1 MLLASNMFKL
11 SKFSSHSFDWLLFFS
26 ALLLCLLGLAAVYSV
41 GLSRGPVDAYFRKQ
55 LIALAI
61 GLAGLFFASW
71 MQPSFFRLGAK
82 PFYFFSVL
90 LMVAVLVLGTTIR
103 GTRGWFAFGGF
114 SFQPVELAKAA
125 LILILGYSI
134 SNFGRRF
141 ERPLYFFGTL
151 VIALVLIG
159 LTMLQPDLGSAVL
172 LGTIWFALM
181 LLTKAR
187 RLYIFS
193 FIGIGIAGAVFAW
206 FFLLHPYQKERV
218 LTFVNPE
225 RDPLGA
231 GYNTTQ
237 AIIAV
242 GSGKFFGKGLGFGS
256 QSQLRFLPEA
266 QTDFVFSVIGE
277 ELGFAG
283 VAVMLI
289 LFAILLWRLLL
300 LAEKTDDDFSA
311 IVVSG
316 IAVLFASQLFINV
329 GANLGLLPVTGVTLP
344 LVSYGGSSLII
355 NLVLVGVAESMVVRR
370 Y

>member
-1 MLLASNMFKL
+1 MLSF
-11 SKFSSHSFDWLLFFS
+11 SKFSARNFDWLLFFS
-26 ALLLCLLGLAAVYSV
+26 TLLLCLMGLAAVYSV
-41 GLSRGPVDAYFRKQ
+41 GLSRGPADAYFRKQ
-55 LIALAI
+55 LIALVI
-61 GLAGLFFASW
+61 GLVGLFIASW
-71 MQPSFFRLGAK
+71 MQPNFFRLSAK
-82 PFYFFSVL
+82 PLYFFSLFL
-90 LMVAVLVLGTTIR
+90 LAAVLVFGSTIR

-151 VIALVLIG
+151 VITLCAIG
-159 LTMLQPDLGSAVL
+159 FTMLQPDLGSAVL
-172 LGTIWFALM
+172 LGTIWFAM
-181 LLTKAR
+181 MFLTSAR
-187 RLYIFS
+187 KWYLFS
-193 FIGIGIAGAVFAW
+193 FVGAGILFAVLAW

-218 LTFVNPE
+218 LTFVNPD

-256 QSQLRFLPEA
+256 QSQMRFLPEA

-277 ELGFAG
+277 EMGFAG
-283 VAVMLI
+283 VTMMLI
-289 LFAILLWRLLL
+289 LFAVMLWRLLV
-300 LAEKTDDDFSA
+300 LAEKSDDDFAS
-311 IVVSG
+311 VVISG
-316 IAVLFASQLFINV
+316 IAVLIGSQLFINV

-344 LVSYGGSSLII
+344 FVSYGGSSLIV
-355 NLVLVGVAESMVVRR
+355 NLVLIGVAESMVVKR

>member
-1 MLLASNMFKL
+1 MISLA
-11 SKFSSHSFDWLLFFS
+11 KFSPRNFDWLLFFS
-26 ALLLCLLGLAAVYSV
+26 ALLLCALGLAAIYSV
-41 GLSRGPVDAYFRKQ
+41 ELSRGLEVGYVRKQ
-55 LIALAI
+55 LIALGI
-61 GLAGLFFASW
+61 GLFGLFFASL
-71 MQPSFFRLGAK
+71 MQVSFFRTLSK
-82 PFYFFSVL
+82 PLYFFSLVL
-90 LMVAVLVLGTTIR
+90 LVVVLVFGNTIR
-103 GTRGWFAFGGF
+103 GTRGWFVLSGF

-125 LILILGYSI
+125 LILILAYSI

-151 VIALVLIG
+151 AITLTAIG

-172 LGTIWFALM
+172 LGIIWFSLM
-181 LLTKAR
+181 LLTGAR
-187 RLYIFS
+187 RMLVISFVSVMIIFS
-193 FIGIGIAGAVFAW
+193 IFAW
-206 FFLLHPYQKERV
+206 FFLLQSYQKERV
-218 LTFVNPE
+218 LTFVNPT
-225 RDPLGA
+225 RDSLGA

-242 GSGKFFGKGLGFGS
+242 GSGQLFGKGLGFGS

-283 VAVMLI
+283 VLVMLV
-289 LFAILLWRLLL
+289 LFSIMVWRLIV
-300 LAEKTDDDFSA
+300 LASNSDDDFASV
-311 IVVSG
+311 VVSG
-316 IAVLFASQLFINV
+316 ITVLIASQMFINV

-344 LVSYGGSSLII
+344 FVSYGGSSLII

>member
-1 MLLASNMFKL
+1 MLNF
-11 SKFSSHSFDWLLFFS
+11 SKFSTRSFDWLLFFS
-26 ALLLCLLGLAAVYSV
+26 AFLLCLLGLAAVYSV
-41 GLSRGPVDAYFRKQ
+41 GLSRGPADAYFRKQ
-55 LIALAI
+55 LIALGI
-61 GLAGLFFASW
+61 GLVGLFLASW
-71 MQPSFFRLGAK
+71 MQPSFFRLSAK
-82 PFYFFSVL
+82 SFYFLSLL
-90 LMVAVLVLGTTIR
+90 LMVAVLVFGTTIR

-151 VIALVLIG
+151 IITLCAIG
-159 LTMLQPDLGSAVL
+159 LTMMQPDLGSAVL

-181 LLTKAR
+181 FLTKAR
-187 RLYIFS
+187 RMYILS
-193 FIGIGIAGAVFAW
+193 FLGIGILFSVLAW
-206 FFLLHPYQKERV
+206 FFLLQPYQKERV

-283 VAVMLI
+283 VAVMLV
-289 LFAILLWRLLL
+289 LFTILLWRLLL
-300 LAEKTDDDFSA
+300 LAEKSDDDFSC

-316 IAVLFASQLFINV
+316 IAVLFAAQLFINV

-344 LVSYGGSSLII
+344 LVSYGGSSLIV
-355 NLVLVGVAESMVVRR
+355 NLLLIGIAESMVVRR

>member
-1 MLLASNMFKL
+1 MISLA
-11 SKFSSHSFDWLLFFS
+11 KFSPRNFDWLLFFS
-26 ALLLCLLGLAAVYSV
+26 ALLLCTLGLAAIYSV
-41 GLSRGPVDAYFRKQ
+41 ELSRGPDAGYIRKQ
-55 LIALAI
+55 LIAMGI
-61 GLAGLFFASW
+61 GLFGLFFASL
-71 MQPSFFRLGAK
+71 MQASFFRSLSK
-82 PFYFFSVL
+82 PLYFFSIL
-90 LMVAVLVLGTTIR
+90 LLILVLIIGSSIR
-103 GTRGWFAFGGF
+103 GTRGWFMLGGF

-125 LILILGYSI
+125 LIFILAYSI

-151 VIALVLIG
+151 VITLACVG

-172 LGTIWFALM
+172 LGTIWFSLM
-181 LLTKAR
+181 LLTGAR
-187 RLYIFS
+187 RFLMVTFVSLMMVFS
-193 FIGIGIAGAVFAW
+193 VFAW
-206 FFLLHPYQKERV
+206 FFLLHDYQKERV
-218 LTFVNPE
+218 MTFVNPA

-237 AIIAV
+237 AIIAI
-242 GSGKFFGKGLGFGS
+242 GSGQFFGKGLGFGS

-283 VAVMLI
+283 VLVMMVLFSVMIWRLI
-289 LFAILLWRLLL
+289 L
-300 LAEKTDDDFSA
+300 LASTSDDDFASV
-311 IVVSG
+311 VVSG
-316 IAVLFASQLFINV
+316 ITILFASQIFINV

-344 LVSYGGSSLII
+344 FVSYGGSSLII

>member
-1 MLLASNMFKL
+1 MISLA
-11 SKFSSHSFDWLLFFS
+11 KFSPRNFDWLLFFS
-26 ALLLCLLGLAAVYSV
+26 ALLLCTLGLAAIYSV
-41 GLSRGPVDAYFRKQ
+41 ELSRGSEADYIRKQ
-55 LIALAI
+55 MIALGI
-61 GLAGLFFASW
+61 GLFGLFFASF
-71 MQPSFFRLGAK
+71 MQVSFFRTLSK
-82 PFYFFSVL
+82 PLYFLSLIL
-90 LMVAVLVLGTTIR
+90 LLAVLIFGTTIR
-103 GTRGWFAFGGF
+103 GTRGWFVLGGF

-125 LILILGYSI
+125 LILILAYSI

-151 VIALVLIG
+151 SITLAGIG

-172 LGTIWFALM
+172 LGTIWFCLM
-181 LLTKAR
+181 LLTGAR
-187 RLYIFS
+187 RFLIISFVSVMIFFS
-193 FIGIGIAGAVFAW
+193 VFAW
-206 FFLLHPYQKERV
+206 FFLLQGYQKERV
-218 LTFVNPE
+218 LTFVNPA

-242 GSGKFFGKGLGFGS
+242 GSGQFFGKGLGFGS

-283 VAVMLI
+283 VVVMLA
-289 LFAILLWRLLL
+289 LFGVLIWRLIVLSNNC
-300 LAEKTDDDFSA
+300 DDDFSSVA
-311 IVVSG
+311 VNG
-316 IAVLFASQLFINV
+316 IIILIASQMFINV

-344 LVSYGGSSLII
+344 FVSYGGSSLII
-355 NLVLVGVAESMVVRR
+355 NLVLIGVAESMVVRR